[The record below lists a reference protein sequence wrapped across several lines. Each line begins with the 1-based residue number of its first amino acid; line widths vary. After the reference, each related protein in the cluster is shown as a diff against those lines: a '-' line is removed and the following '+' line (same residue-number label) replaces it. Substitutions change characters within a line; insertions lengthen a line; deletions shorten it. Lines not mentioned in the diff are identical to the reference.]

1 VVGQWAPA
9 PGRPGRIYNTGYRW
23 PVPLG
28 RSRNIMILA
37 GSVLLLGV
45 LGGLGVLVSDTPDR
59 YVLRVVGEPLASVDA
74 RLVVDAA
81 PPRTLDP
88 YRGLG
93 TWVDSYDFDPAY
105 VPGGITVAPA
115 DLVAMADHG
124 VRTLFIQSS
133 RSDRRATGLVSD
145 PWLLAEFLLAA
156 DRTGLAVVAWYL
168 PKWTADDED
177 LDRLLAID
185 RFSVLGRRFDGLAVD
200 IEWNRDDLGS
210 IERSRRL
217 VNLSDRLRR
226 TVGDDPLGAIVMPPV
241 ITDEINLSFWPGFP
255 WADLAP
261 LYDVWLPM
269 AYWSFRTEEQA
280 DPEFYVAQNIRRLR
294 ADLGDP
300 AALVH
305 AIGGIGAADGSAIVD
320 PGEPLATIDDL
331 TPFVAALGAERAVGG
346 SIYDWATMGPGS
358 RSLLAEL
365 VDGLIDWPRAG
376 TPNR

>member
-1 VVGQWAPA
+1 
-9 PGRPGRIYNTGYRW
+9 
-23 PVPLG
+23 
-28 RSRNIMILA
+28 MILA

-45 LGGLGVLVSDTPDR
+45 LGVLGVVVSDTPDR
-59 YVLRVVGEPLASVDA
+59 YVLRVVGEPLASVEV
-74 RLVVDAA
+74 RLMVDA
-81 PPRTLDP
+81 PVSRTLDP

-115 DLVAMADHG
+115 DLVDMADHG
-124 VRTLFIQSS
+124 VRTVFIQSS

-168 PKWTADDED
+168 PKWTHDDED

-185 RFSVLGRRFDGLAVD
+185 RFSVLGRRFDGLAMD
-200 IEWNRDDLGS
+200 IEWNRDGLGA

-241 ITDEINLSFWPGFP
+241 ITDEINLAFWPGFP
-255 WADLAP
+255 WAELAP

-269 AYWSFRTEEQA
+269 AYWSFRTEEHA
-280 DPEFYVAQNIRRLR
+280 EPGFYVSQNIRRLR
-294 ADLGDP
+294 ANLGDP
-300 AALVH
+300 EAMVH

-331 TPFVAALGAERAVGG
+331 APFVAALVAEGAVGG
-346 SIYDWATMGPGS
+346 SIYDWATMGSRS
-358 RSLLAEL
+358 RSLLADL
-365 VDGLIDWPRAG
+365 MAG
-376 TPNR
+376 STVGAAGH

>member
-1 VVGQWAPA
+1 
-9 PGRPGRIYNTGYRW
+9 
-23 PVPLG
+23 
-28 RSRNIMILA
+28 MILA

-45 LGGLGVLVSDTPDR
+45 LGVLGVVVSDTPDR
-59 YVLRVVGEPLASVDA
+59 YVLRVVGEPLASVEV
-74 RLVVDAA
+74 RLMVDA
-81 PPRTLDP
+81 PVSRTLDP

-105 VPGGITVAPA
+105 VPGGITVAPT
-115 DLVAMADHG
+115 DLVDMADHG
-124 VRTLFIQSS
+124 VRTVFIQSS

-145 PWLLAEFLLAA
+145 SWLLAEFLLAA

-168 PKWTADDED
+168 PKWTDDDED

-185 RFSVLGRRFDGLAVD
+185 RFSVLGRRFDGLAMD
-200 IEWNRDDLGS
+200 IEWNRDGLGA

-241 ITDEINLSFWPGFP
+241 ITDEINLAFWPGFP
-255 WADLAP
+255 WAELAP

-269 AYWSFRTEEQA
+269 AYWSFRTEEHA
-280 DPEFYVAQNIRRLR
+280 EPGFYVSQNIRRLR
-294 ADLGDP
+294 ANLGDP
-300 AALVH
+300 EAMVH

-331 TPFVAALGAERAVGG
+331 APFVAALVAEGAVGG
-346 SIYDWATMGPGS
+346 SIYDWATMGSRS
-358 RSLLAEL
+358 RSLLADL
-365 VDGLIDWPRAG
+365 MAG
-376 TPNR
+376 STVGAAGH

>member
-1 VVGQWAPA
+1 
-9 PGRPGRIYNTGYRW
+9 
-23 PVPLG
+23 
-28 RSRNIMILA
+28 MILA

-45 LGGLGVLVSDTPDR
+45 LGVVVSDTEDR
-59 YVLRVVGEPLASVDA
+59 YVLRVVGEPLASVEV
-74 RLVVDAA
+74 RLMVDA
-81 PPRTLDP
+81 PVPRTLDP

-115 DLVAMADHG
+115 DLVDMADHG
-124 VRTLFIQSS
+124 VRTVFIQSS

-168 PKWTADDED
+168 PKWTDDNED

-185 RFSVLGRRFDGLAVD
+185 RFSVLGRRFDGLAMD
-200 IEWNRDDLGS
+200 IEWNRDGLGA

-241 ITDEINLSFWPGFP
+241 ITDEINLAFWPGFP
-255 WADLAP
+255 WAELAP

-269 AYWSFRTEEQA
+269 AYWSFRTEEHA
-280 DPEFYVAQNIRRLR
+280 EPGFYVSQNIRRLR
-294 ADLGDP
+294 ANLGDP
-300 AALVH
+300 EAMVH

-331 TPFVAALGAERAVGG
+331 APFVAALVAEGAVGG
-346 SIYDWATMGPGS
+346 SIYDWATMGSRS
-358 RSLLAEL
+358 RSLLADL
-365 VDGLIDWPRAG
+365 MAG
-376 TPNR
+376 STVGAAGH

>member
-1 VVGQWAPA
+1 
-9 PGRPGRIYNTGYRW
+9 
-23 PVPLG
+23 
-28 RSRNIMILA
+28 MILA

-45 LGGLGVLVSDTPDR
+45 LGVFGVVVSDTEDR
-59 YVLRVVGEPLASVDA
+59 YVLRVVGEPLASVEV
-74 RLVVDAA
+74 RLMVDA
-81 PPRTLDP
+81 PVSRTLDP

-93 TWVDSYDFDPAY
+93 TWVNSYDFDPAY

-115 DLVAMADHG
+115 DLVDMAGHG
-124 VRTLFIQSS
+124 VRTVFIQSS

-168 PKWTADDED
+168 PKWTDDDED

-185 RFSVLGRRFDGLAVD
+185 RFSVLGRRFDGLAMD
-200 IEWNRDDLGS
+200 IEWNRDGLGA

-241 ITDEINLSFWPGFP
+241 ITDEINLAFWPGFP
-255 WADLAP
+255 WAELAP

-269 AYWSFRTEEQA
+269 AYWSFRTEEHA
-280 DPEFYVAQNIRRLR
+280 EPEFYVSQNIRRLR
-294 ADLGDP
+294 ANLGDP
-300 AALVH
+300 EAMVH

-331 TPFVAALGAERAVGG
+331 APFVAALVAEGAVGG
-346 SIYDWATMGPGS
+346 SIYDWATMGSRS
-358 RSLLAEL
+358 RSLLDDL
-365 VDGLIDWPRAG
+365 MAG
-376 TPNR
+376 STVGAAGH

>member
-1 VVGQWAPA
+1 MVGQRAPA
-9 PGRPGRIYNTGYRW
+9 PGRPCRISTTGYRW
-23 PVPLG
+23 SVPLG
-28 RSRNIMILA
+28 RSRNVVLLA

-45 LGGLGVLVSDTPDR
+45 LGVLVSNTPDR
-59 YVLRVVGEPLASVDA
+59 YVLRVVGDPLASVEV
-74 RLVVDAA
+74 RLVVDAPA
-81 PPRTLDP
+81 PRMLDA

-105 VPGGITVAPA
+105 VPGDITVAPSDLA
-115 DLVAMADHG
+115 DMAAHG
-124 VRTLFIQSS
+124 VRTLFLQSS

-156 DRTGLAVVAWYL
+156 DRTDMAVVAWYL
-168 PKWTADDED
+168 PKWTGDDED

-200 IEWNRDDLGS
+200 IEWNRDDLGA
-210 IERSRRL
+210 IERSHRL

-241 ITDEINLSFWPGFP
+241 ITDEINLAFWPGFP
-255 WADLAP
+255 WAELGP

-269 AYWSFRTEEQA
+269 AYWSFRTEEHA

-300 AALVH
+300 EAMVH
-305 AIGGIGAADGSAIVD
+305 AIGGIGAADGSALVD

-331 TPFVAALGAERAVGG
+331 PPFVRALVAEGAVGG
-346 SIYDWATMGPGS
+346 SIYDWATMGSRS
-358 RSLLAEL
+358 RSLLADL
-365 VDGLIDWPRAG
+365 MAG
-376 TPNR
+376 SPVGPEEG

>member
-1 VVGQWAPA
+1 
-9 PGRPGRIYNTGYRW
+9 
-23 PVPLG
+23 
-28 RSRNIMILA
+28 MILA

-45 LGGLGVLVSDTPDR
+45 LGVVVSDTPDR
-59 YVLRVVGEPLASVDA
+59 YVLRVVGEPLASVEV
-74 RLVVDAA
+74 RLMVDA
-81 PPRTLDP
+81 PVSRTLDP

-115 DLVAMADHG
+115 DLVDMADHG
-124 VRTLFIQSS
+124 VRTVFIQSS

-168 PKWTADDED
+168 PKWTDDDED

-185 RFSVLGRRFDGLAVD
+185 RFSVLGRRFDGLAMD
-200 IEWNRDDLGS
+200 IEWNRDGLGA

-241 ITDEINLSFWPGFP
+241 ITDEINLAFWPGFP
-255 WADLAP
+255 WAELAP

-269 AYWSFRTEEQA
+269 AYWSFRTEEHA
-280 DPEFYVAQNIRRLR
+280 EPGFYVSQNIRRLR
-294 ADLGDP
+294 ANLGDP
-300 AALVH
+300 EAMVH

-331 TPFVAALGAERAVGG
+331 APFVAALVAEGAVGG
-346 SIYDWATMGPGS
+346 SIYDWATMGSRS
-358 RSLLAEL
+358 RSLLADL
-365 VDGLIDWPRAG
+365 MAG
-376 TPNR
+376 STVGAAGH

>member
-1 VVGQWAPA
+1 MVGRWASA
-9 PGRPGRIYNTGYRW
+9 PGRPGRITTTGYRW
-23 PVPLG
+23 SVLLG
-28 RSRNIMILA
+28 RSRNVAILA
-37 GSVLLLGV
+37 GSALLLGV
-45 LGGLGVLVSDTPDR
+45 LGILASNTPDR
-59 YVLRVVGEPLASVDA
+59 HVQRVVGEPLARVEA
-74 RLVVDAA
+74 RLVVDAP

-105 VPGGITVAPA
+105 VPGDITVAPSDLA
-115 DLVAMADHG
+115 DMAAHS
-124 VRTLFIQSS
+124 VRTVFLQSS

-145 PWLLAEFLLAA
+145 PWLLAGFLLAA

-168 PKWTADDED
+168 PKWSDDDED

-200 IEWNRDDLGS
+200 IEWNRDDLGA
-210 IERSRRL
+210 IERSDRL

-241 ITDEINLSFWPGFP
+241 ITDEINLAYWPGFP
-255 WADLAP
+255 WAEVAP

-269 AYWSFRTEEQA
+269 GYWSFRSEEHA
-280 DPEFYVAQNIRRLR
+280 DPAFYVAQNIRRLR

-300 AALVH
+300 EALVH
-305 AIGGIGAADGSAIVD
+305 AIGGIGAADGSALVD

-331 TPFVAALGAERAVGG
+331 APFVGALVAEGAVGG
-346 SIYDWATMGPGS
+346 SIYDWATMGPRS
-358 RSLLAEL
+358 RSLLADL
-365 VDGLIDWPRAG
+365 VGGLTGWPPAG
-376 TPNR
+376 PEGR

>member
-1 VVGQWAPA
+1 
-9 PGRPGRIYNTGYRW
+9 
-23 PVPLG
+23 
-28 RSRNIMILA
+28 MILA

-45 LGGLGVLVSDTPDR
+45 LGVFGVVVSDTPGR
-59 YVLRVVGEPLASVDA
+59 YVLRVVGEPLASVEV
-74 RLVVDAA
+74 RLMVDA
-81 PPRTLDP
+81 PVSRTLDP

-115 DLVAMADHG
+115 DLVDMADHG
-124 VRTLFIQSS
+124 VRTVFIQSS

-168 PKWTADDED
+168 PKWTDDDED

-185 RFSVLGRRFDGLAVD
+185 RFSVLGRRFDGLAMD
-200 IEWNRDDLGS
+200 IEWNRDGLGA

-241 ITDEINLSFWPGFP
+241 ITDEINLAFWPGFP
-255 WADLAP
+255 WAELAP

-269 AYWSFRTEEQA
+269 AYWSFRTEEHA
-280 DPEFYVAQNIRRLR
+280 EPEFYVSQNIRRLR
-294 ADLGDP
+294 ANLGDP
-300 AALVH
+300 EAMVH

-331 TPFVAALGAERAVGG
+331 APFVAALVAEGAVGG
-346 SIYDWATMGPGS
+346 SIYDWATMGSRS
-358 RSLLAEL
+358 RSLLDDL
-365 VDGLIDWPRAG
+365 MAG
-376 TPNR
+376 ATVGAAGH

>member
-1 VVGQWAPA
+1 
-9 PGRPGRIYNTGYRW
+9 
-23 PVPLG
+23 
-28 RSRNIMILA
+28 MILA

-45 LGGLGVLVSDTPDR
+45 LGVFGVVVSDTEDR
-59 YVLRVVGEPLASVDA
+59 YVLRVVGEPLASVEV
-74 RLVVDAA
+74 RLMVDA
-81 PPRTLDP
+81 PVSRTLDP

-115 DLVAMADHG
+115 DLVDMADHG
-124 VRTLFIQSS
+124 VRTVFIQSS

-168 PKWTADDED
+168 PKWTDDDED

-185 RFSVLGRRFDGLAVD
+185 RFSVLGRRFDGLAMD
-200 IEWNRDDLGS
+200 IEWNRDGLGA

-241 ITDEINLSFWPGFP
+241 ITDEINLAFWPGFP
-255 WADLAP
+255 WAELAP

-269 AYWSFRTEEQA
+269 AYWSFRTEEHA
-280 DPEFYVAQNIRRLR
+280 EPGFYVSQNIRRLR
-294 ADLGDP
+294 ANLGDP
-300 AALVH
+300 EAMVH

-331 TPFVAALGAERAVGG
+331 APFVAALVAEGAVGG
-346 SIYDWATMGPGS
+346 SIYDWATMGSRS
-358 RSLLAEL
+358 RSLLADL
-365 VDGLIDWPRAG
+365 MAG
-376 TPNR
+376 STVGAAGH

>member
-1 VVGQWAPA
+1 
-9 PGRPGRIYNTGYRW
+9 
-23 PVPLG
+23 
-28 RSRNIMILA
+28 MILA

-45 LGGLGVLVSDTPDR
+45 LGVVVSDTEDR
-59 YVLRVVGEPLASVDA
+59 YVLRVVGEPLASVEV
-74 RLVVDAA
+74 RLMVDA
-81 PPRTLDP
+81 PVSRTLDP

-105 VPGGITVAPA
+105 VPGGITVASA
-115 DLVAMADHG
+115 DLVDMADHG
-124 VRTLFIQSS
+124 VRTVFIQSS

-168 PKWTADDED
+168 PKWTDDDED

-185 RFSVLGRRFDGLAVD
+185 RFSVLGRRFDGLAMD
-200 IEWNRDDLGS
+200 IEWNRDGLGA

-241 ITDEINLSFWPGFP
+241 ITDEINLAFWPGFP
-255 WADLAP
+255 WAELAP

-269 AYWSFRTEEQA
+269 AYWSFRTEEHA
-280 DPEFYVAQNIRRLR
+280 EPEFYVSQNIRRLR

-300 AALVH
+300 EAMVH

-331 TPFVAALGAERAVGG
+331 APFVAALVAEGAVGG
-346 SIYDWATMGPGS
+346 SIYDWATMGSRS
-358 RSLLAEL
+358 RSLLADL
-365 VDGLIDWPRAG
+365 MAG
-376 TPNR
+376 STVGAAGH

>member
-1 VVGQWAPA
+1 
-9 PGRPGRIYNTGYRW
+9 
-23 PVPLG
+23 
-28 RSRNIMILA
+28 MILT

-45 LGGLGVLVSDTPDR
+45 LGVLGVVVSDTPDR
-59 YVLRVVGEPLASVDA
+59 YVLRVVGEPLASVEV
-74 RLVVDAA
+74 RLMVDA
-81 PPRTLDP
+81 PVSRTLDP

-115 DLVAMADHG
+115 DLVDMADHG
-124 VRTLFIQSS
+124 VRTVFIQSS

-168 PKWTADDED
+168 PKWTHDDED

-185 RFSVLGRRFDGLAVD
+185 RFSVLGRRFDGLAMD
-200 IEWNRDDLGS
+200 IEWNRDGLGA

-241 ITDEINLSFWPGFP
+241 ITDEINLAFWPGFP
-255 WADLAP
+255 WAELAP

-269 AYWSFRTEEQA
+269 AYWSFRTEEHA
-280 DPEFYVAQNIRRLR
+280 EPGFYVSQNIRRLR
-294 ADLGDP
+294 ANLGDP
-300 AALVH
+300 EAMVH

-331 TPFVAALGAERAVGG
+331 APFVAALVAEGAVGG
-346 SIYDWATMGPGS
+346 SIYDWATMGSRS
-358 RSLLAEL
+358 RSLLADL
-365 VDGLIDWPRAG
+365 MAG
-376 TPNR
+376 STVGAAGH

>member
-1 VVGQWAPA
+1 
-9 PGRPGRIYNTGYRW
+9 
-23 PVPLG
+23 
-28 RSRNIMILA
+28 MILT

-45 LGGLGVLVSDTPDR
+45 LGVLGVVVSDTPDR
-59 YVLRVVGEPLASVDA
+59 YVLRVVGEPLASVEV
-74 RLVVDAA
+74 RLMVDA
-81 PPRTLDP
+81 PVSRTLDP

-115 DLVAMADHG
+115 DLVDMADHG
-124 VRTLFIQSS
+124 VRTVFIQSS

-168 PKWTADDED
+168 PKWTDDDED

-185 RFSVLGRRFDGLAVD
+185 RFSVLGRRFDGLAMD
-200 IEWNRDDLGS
+200 IEWNRDGLGA

-217 VNLSDRLRR
+217 VNLSDRMRR

-241 ITDEINLSFWPGFP
+241 ITDEINLAFWPGFP
-255 WADLAP
+255 WAELAP

-269 AYWSFRTEEQA
+269 AYWSFRTEEHA
-280 DPEFYVAQNIRRLR
+280 EPGFYVSQNIRRLR
-294 ADLGDP
+294 ANLGDP
-300 AALVH
+300 EAMVH

-331 TPFVAALGAERAVGG
+331 APFVAALVAEGAVGG
-346 SIYDWATMGPGS
+346 SIYDWATMGSRS
-358 RSLLAEL
+358 RSLLADL
-365 VDGLIDWPRAG
+365 MAG
-376 TPNR
+376 STVGAAGH

>member
-1 VVGQWAPA
+1 
-9 PGRPGRIYNTGYRW
+9 
-23 PVPLG
+23 
-28 RSRNIMILA
+28 MILA

-45 LGGLGVLVSDTPDR
+45 LGVVVSDTPDR
-59 YVLRVVGEPLASVDA
+59 YVLRVVGEPLASVEV
-74 RLVVDAA
+74 RLMVDA
-81 PPRTLDP
+81 PVSRTLDP

-115 DLVAMADHG
+115 DLVDMADHG
-124 VRTLFIQSS
+124 VRTVFIQSS

-168 PKWTADDED
+168 PKWTDDDED

-185 RFSVLGRRFDGLAVD
+185 RFSVLGRRFDGLAMD
-200 IEWNRDDLGS
+200 IEWNRDGLGA

-241 ITDEINLSFWPGFP
+241 ITDEINLAFWPGFP
-255 WADLAP
+255 WAELAP

-269 AYWSFRTEEQA
+269 AYWSFRTEEHA
-280 DPEFYVAQNIRRLR
+280 EPGFYVSQNIRRLR
-294 ADLGDP
+294 ANLGDP
-300 AALVH
+300 EAMVH

-331 TPFVAALGAERAVGG
+331 APFVAALVAEGTVGG
-346 SIYDWATMGPGS
+346 SIYDWATMGSRS
-358 RSLLAEL
+358 RSLLADL
-365 VDGLIDWPRAG
+365 MAG
-376 TPNR
+376 STVGAAGH

>member
-1 VVGQWAPA
+1 
-9 PGRPGRIYNTGYRW
+9 
-23 PVPLG
+23 
-28 RSRNIMILA
+28 MILA

-45 LGGLGVLVSDTPDR
+45 LGVFGVVVSDTEDR
-59 YVLRVVGEPLASVDA
+59 YVLRVVGEPLASVEV
-74 RLVVDAA
+74 RLMVDA
-81 PPRTLDP
+81 PVSRTLDP

-115 DLVAMADHG
+115 DLVDMADHG
-124 VRTLFIQSS
+124 VRTVFIQSS

-168 PKWTADDED
+168 PKWTDDDED

-185 RFSVLGRRFDGLAVD
+185 RFSVLGRRFDGLAMD
-200 IEWNRDDLGS
+200 IEWNRDGLGA

-241 ITDEINLSFWPGFP
+241 ITDEINLAFWPGFP
-255 WADLAP
+255 WAELAP

-269 AYWSFRTEEQA
+269 AYWSFRTEEHA
-280 DPEFYVAQNIRRLR
+280 EPEFYVSQNIRRLR
-294 ADLGDP
+294 ANLGDP
-300 AALVH
+300 EAMVH

-331 TPFVAALGAERAVGG
+331 APFVAALVAEGAVGG
-346 SIYDWATMGPGS
+346 SIYDWATMGSRS
-358 RSLLAEL
+358 RSLLDDL
-365 VDGLIDWPRAG
+365 MAG
-376 TPNR
+376 STVGAAGH